1 MSRKKTR
8 KINENAPKRAPRT
21 KKEERVLSGKKQNSG
36 NKAGSRH
43 NEKQIQQK
51 QANTPQVKDPRHGSK
66 KPIVLHLP
74 ETKTIEKKAKAPKLN
89 DEQKLL
95 KLEEDPRLN
104 SLLDMLEE
112 GRELNTVDQEWL
124 DKQLTEIERLMDR
137 LGISEADDLDHV
149 MKTTMNSDDAL
160 FEKFE
165 SGADLL
171 KDYQNE
177 D

>member
-8 KINENAPKRAPRT
+8 KINENGPKRQPRT
-21 KKEERVLSGKKQNSG
+21 KKEDRVAIGKKQNSG

-51 QANTPQVKDPRHGSK
+51 QSTGTQVKDPRHGSK
-66 KPIVLHLP
+66 KPVQLNLP
-74 ETKTIEKKAKAPKLN
+74 QTQAVEKKPKAPKMS

-104 SLLDMLEE
+104 SLLDQLEE
-112 GRELNTVDQEWL
+112 GRELNAADQTWL
-124 DKQLTEIERLMDR
+124 EKQLTEIERLMDR
-137 LGISEADDLDHV
+137 LGITEADDLDHV
-149 MKTTMNSDDAL
+149 MKTTVASDDDL
-160 FEKFE
+160 LDKFE

-171 KDYQNE
+171 KQYQ
-177 D
+177 DHD

>member
-21 KKEERVLSGKKQNSG
+21 KKEERVVSGKKQNSG

-51 QANTPQVKDPRHGSK
+51 QAGGAQTKDPRHGSK
-66 KPIVLHLP
+66 KPIALNLP
-74 ETKTIEKKAKAPKLN
+74 EAKPVEQKPKALKLN

-112 GRELNTVDQEWL
+112 GRELNATDQQWL
-124 DKQLTEIERLMDR
+124 EKQLTEIERLMDR

-149 MKTTMNSDDAL
+149 MKTTISSDDDL
-160 FEKFE
+160 LEKFE

-171 KDYQNE
+171 KDYQSK

>member
-8 KINENAPKRAPRT
+8 KINENAPKRAPRS
-21 KKEERVLSGKKQNSG
+21 KKEDRVISGKKQNSG

-51 QANTPQVKDPRHGSK
+51 QTNSPQAQDPRHGSK
-66 KPIVLHLP
+66 KPIALHLP
-74 ETKTIEKKAKAPKLN
+74 ETKVVEKKAKAPKLN
-89 DEQKLL
+89 DEEKLL

-112 GRELNTVDQEWL
+112 GRELNAVDQAWL
-124 DKQLTEIERLMDR
+124 DKQLTEIERLMER
-137 LGISEADDLDHV
+137 LGISEEDDLEHV
-149 MKTTMNSDDAL
+149 MKTTINSDDDL
-160 FEKFE
+160 FDKFE

-171 KDYQNE
+171 KDYQ
-177 D
+177 DKD